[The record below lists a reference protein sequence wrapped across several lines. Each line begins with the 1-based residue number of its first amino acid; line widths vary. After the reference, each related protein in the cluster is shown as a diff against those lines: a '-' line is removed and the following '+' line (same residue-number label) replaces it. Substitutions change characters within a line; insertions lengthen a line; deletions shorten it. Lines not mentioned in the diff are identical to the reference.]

1 MGKKFQVGAGN
12 KTFMYVALL
21 PLGDRTEPV
30 SINGIATASGGITA
44 NATSINLGAAV
55 GGVGIGG
62 GTPLEFANSGGTK
75 VKVYLSADAK
85 ADDTILQIEPAAAT
99 VAGVCTATYVPKL
112 RLLGGTS
119 SSPKISNKTQQSLV
133 FEDELGFEDGVT
145 TSAAWEIPWT
155 ANLLADDDAYRRI
168 YFAATHGT
176 SGREVWVWQT
186 DPPPAGYTTG
196 DGLKGA
202 CLVADFSKDL
212 KSEGILTFQTSFK
225 GQGSPV
231 ITRYS

>member
-1 MGKKFQVGAGN
+1 MGKKFQTGAGD
-12 KTFMYVALL
+12 KCKMYVALL

-30 SINGIATASGGITA
+30 SINGIATSSSGITA
-44 NATSINLGAAV
+44 NATTINLGAAV

-75 VKVYLSADAK
+75 VKVYLTADAK
-85 ADDTILQIEPAAAT
+85 ADDTVLQIEPAATT

-112 RLLGGTS
+112 RLVGGTS
-119 SSPKISNKTQQSLV
+119 SSPKISNKTQDSLV
-133 FEDELGFEDGVT
+133 FEDQLGFDDSLVV
-145 TSAAWEIPWT
+145 SSSWEIPWT

-186 DPPPAGYTTG
+186 DPPPTGFTTG

-202 CLVADFSKDL
+202 CIVTDFSKDL
-212 KSEGILTFQTSFK
+212 KSDGM
-225 GQGSPV
+225 
-231 ITRYS
+231 YDAA